1 MEGGNKMTR
10 KEQIKKAGIEYTI
23 STRPMCICGDAFS
36 DIFDEMNRNLAFEEG
51 AKWADE
57 HPNSNG
63 KELLYVAQK
72 TSEMTEKEVINKACE
87 WLKFRVCVNMP
98 IETNENGE
106 PLADSWIKAQMERVK
121 AAEEF
126 IAEFRQAMKGGA
138 E

>member
-1 MEGGNKMTR
+1 MKRQEEIEKQAA
-10 KEQIKKAGIEYTI
+10 KEQSALYVSPEWRAGFI
-23 STRPMCICGDAFS
+23 S
-36 DIFDEMNRNLAFEEG
+36 G
-51 AKWADE
+51 AGWADQTM
-57 HPNSNG
+57 
-63 KELLYVAQK
+63 LD
-72 TSEMTEKEVINKACE
+72 KACE

>member
-1 MEGGNKMTR
+1 MTR
-10 KEQIKKAGIEYTI
+10 EEEIIQASIEFSRNSKAH
-23 STRPMCICGDAFS
+23 RLRC
-36 DIFDEMNRNLAFEEG
+36 RNFEKG
-51 AKWADE
+51 AEWADRTM
-57 HPNSNG
+57 
-63 KELLYVAQK
+63 LDR
-72 TSEMTEKEVINKACE
+72 ACE
-87 WLKFRVCVNMP
+87 WLRFRVCVNMP